1 MAKQELFNAIC
12 LMKNIEHQRINSLI
26 GIILKVLLGC
36 TILKLSFNTHIN
48 STVRKIRI
56 LQKNTMK
63 LVLYMFISLSSNGD
77 NIGTT
82 DYVVYQEEN
91 VLTLEVL

>member
-1 MAKQELFNAIC
+1 
-12 LMKNIEHQRINSLI
+12 
-26 GIILKVLLGC
+26 
-36 TILKLSFNTHIN
+36 
-48 STVRKIRI
+48 
-56 LQKNTMK
+56 MK
-63 LVLYMFISLSSNGD
+63 LILYMFISLSSNGD